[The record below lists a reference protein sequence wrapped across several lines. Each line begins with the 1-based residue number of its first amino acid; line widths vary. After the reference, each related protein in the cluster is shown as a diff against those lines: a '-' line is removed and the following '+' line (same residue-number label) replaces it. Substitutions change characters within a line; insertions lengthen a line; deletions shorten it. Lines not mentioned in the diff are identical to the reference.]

1 MIKKI
6 QYLLFIFFLVLF
18 LVSCGQSE
26 TASQDEGQEIEEIN
40 LKMVTSWPKD
50 FPGLGI
56 GANYFAELVEEMTG
70 GKMKIKVFGAGEL
83 VGGLEV
89 FDAVSSG
96 TADLGHSASYY
107 WRGKVPEAVFFTSVP
122 FGLTASEISG
132 WIYHGGGLELW
143 EEIYAE
149 HNVKPLSVGS
159 TGVQMGGWFNK
170 EINSIDDL
178 KGLKMRIPALAADTL
193 KELGGTP
200 VALPGGEIFAALESG
215 AIDATE
221 WVGPY
226 NDLAFG
232 FYKFAKFYYYPGW
245 HEPGSNFEVTV
256 NLDTYSKLPDSYKA
270 ILSAASQAAANSMTS
285 DFIAKNQE
293 ALDILVNEH
302 GVQLKKFPD
311 EVLREL
317 NKTSIKVME
326 AKAAENPKFA
336 KIYNAYKDY
345 RSKVIKWTNLSEK
358 AYIDARNLVDE
369 D

>member
-1 MIKKI
+1 MSKKI
-6 QYLLFIFFLVLF
+6 RNLALVLLSLF
-18 LVSCGQSE
+18 VITSCG
-26 TASQDEGQEIEEIN
+26 AREGGEEVELVEVEELN

-70 GKMKIKVFGAGEL
+70 GNIKIKVFGAGEL

-122 FGLTASEISG
+122 FGLTAQEISG

-143 EEIYAE
+143 EELYQE
-149 HNVKPLSVGS
+149 HNVIPLSVGS

-170 EINSIDDL
+170 EINSINDL

-193 KELGGTP
+193 RSLGGIP
-200 VALPGGEIFAALESG
+200 VILPGGEIFAALESG
-215 AIDATE
+215 AVDAVE

-245 HEPGSNFEVTV
+245 HEPGSSFEVTV
-256 NLDTYSKLPDSYKA
+256 NLDVFNNLTDAQRA
-270 ILSAASQAAANSMTS
+270 ILRAAAQAAANNMTS
-285 DFIAKNQE
+285 DFEARNQE
-293 ALDILVNEH
+293 ALEILVKEH
-302 GVQLKKFPD
+302 GVVVKKFPD
-311 EVLREL
+311 QVLKGL
-317 NKTSIKVME
+317 HE
-326 AKAAENPKFA
+326 ASLKILEERAAENPKFA
-336 KIYNAYKDY
+336 KIYDSYKAY
-345 RSKVIKWTNLSEK
+345 REKVIDWTNLSEK
-358 AYIDARNLVDE
+358 AFIDARNLVQ
-369 D
+369 